1 MSSFIKPLLNTLT
14 LLSAVFVNYW
24 VNAGNLNGKS
34 VGAVSDKYDTMFTPA
49 GYAFSIW
56 SLIYLL
62 LLCYVG
68 YQWYQWYTGRQIEQL
83 ERAGYW
89 FAVANIAN
97 GAWAMA
103 WVYELTGLSVLIMLL
118 LLFSL
123 VQLVIKLDLE
133 RWDAPLDV
141 IAFIWWPLSLYL
153 GWIILATVSNIAAFL
168 VSVGWDGSPLTPQAW
183 TVLMIIV
190 STGVYVL
197 LTFKR
202 FMREASAVGIWGLV
216 AIAVEQWDT
225 SPAIVYAAIGGAV
238 VLLITSGYQGY
249 KNRKVSA
256 LAKINWL

>member
-1 MSSFIKPLLNTLT
+1 MRSIIRPILNTLS
-14 LLSAVFVNYW
+14 LLAALFVNYW

-34 VGAVSDKYDTMFTPA
+34 VGAVSDKYGSLFTPA

-56 SLIYLL
+56 GLIYLL

-68 YQWYQWYTGRQIEQL
+68 YQWYQWHTGRQIEQM
-83 ERAGYW
+83 ERSGYW
-89 FAVANIAN
+89 FTLANIAN
-97 GAWAMA
+97 GAWVIA
-103 WVYELTGLSVLIMLL
+103 WVYELTGLSVLIMLV

-141 IAFIWWPLSLYL
+141 IAFIWWPLSIYL

-168 VSVGWDGSPLTPQAW
+168 ASVGWDGSPLTPQAW
-183 TVLMIIV
+183 TIWLIIV
-190 STGVYVL
+190 STVVYVL
-197 LTFKR
+197 LTVKR

-216 AIAVEQWDT
+216 AIAVAQWD
-225 SPAIVYAAIGGAV
+225 SNPGIVYAAISGAV
-238 VLLITSGYQGY
+238 VLLITAGYQGY

-256 LAKINWL
+256 LAKLSWP